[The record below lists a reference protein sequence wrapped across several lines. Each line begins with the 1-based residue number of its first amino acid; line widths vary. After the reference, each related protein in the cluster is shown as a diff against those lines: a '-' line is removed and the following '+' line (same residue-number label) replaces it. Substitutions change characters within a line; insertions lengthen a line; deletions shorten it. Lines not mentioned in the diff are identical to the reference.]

1 LLEKSKF
8 KQGHDD
14 SMMNDKL
21 AELIDELYLFD
32 RDLTEAENKVAEHK
46 KKRGEA
52 RKHIEELDKA
62 PDQF

>member
-1 LLEKSKF
+1 
-8 KQGHDD
+8 
-14 SMMNDKL
+14 MMNDKL

>member
-1 LLEKSKF
+1 
-8 KQGHDD
+8 
-14 SMMNDKL
+14 MNDKL

>member
-1 LLEKSKF
+1 
-8 KQGHDD
+8 
-14 SMMNDKL
+14 MMNDKL

-32 RDLTEAENKVAEHK
+32 RDLTETENKVAEQK